1 MCGTGIVYSA
11 NINDRPTTFGTSG
24 MLFRSNK
31 VMYDRETNTL
41 WNQFQGVPIVGEL
54 VGSGIKLKILP
65 VSLTTWEEW
74 LGDHPDTRV
83 LSLETEFYSP
93 SQYEPETD
101 EKSSYFGYRNNPEP
115 IFPVLGQDD
124 RLDAKEQ
131 VLGLNIDGVHAA
143 YPISVT
149 SDSQMVNDVV
159 NGVPLVILGS
169 AKSAEARAYQ
179 SEDTEFSLAEDVGD
193 GFPKALVY
201 QNSERWVVT
210 PDALVKESDTSE
222 TRPAIPSSVS
232 YWFGWSGFHANTSLY
247 SP

>member
-1 MCGTGIVYSA
+1 MCGTEIVYSA
-11 NINDRPTTFGTSG
+11 KINDMPTTFGTSG
-24 MLFRSNK
+24 LLFRSNK

-54 VGSGIKLKILP
+54 VGSGIKLEILP

-74 LGDHPDTRV
+74 LGDHPDTKV
-83 LSLETEFYSP
+83 LSLETGFYSP

-101 EKSSYFGYRNNPEP
+101 EASIYFGYRNNPEP
-115 IFPVLGQDD
+115 IFPVPGQDD

-149 SDSQMVNDVV
+149 SDKQLVTDVV

-169 AKSAEARAYQ
+169 SKSAEARAYQ
-179 SEDTEFSLAEDVGD
+179 SQGIEFSLADDIGD
-193 GFPKALVY
+193 GFPKALVD
-201 QNSERWVVT
+201 QNGERWVVT
-210 PDALVKESDTSE
+210 PEALVKESDTTE
-222 TRPAIPSSVS
+222 TRLAIPSSVS

>member
-1 MCGTGIVYSA
+1 MCGTEIVYSA
-11 NINDRPTTFGTSG
+11 KINDMPTTFGTSG
-24 MLFRSNK
+24 LLFRSNK

-54 VGSGIKLKILP
+54 VGSGIKLEILP

-74 LGDHPDTRV
+74 LGDHPDTKV
-83 LSLETEFYSP
+83 LSLETGFYSP

-101 EKSSYFGYRNNPEP
+101 EASIYFGYRNNPEP
-115 IFPVLGQDD
+115 IFPVPGQDD

-143 YPISVT
+143 YPISMT
-149 SDSQMVNDVV
+149 SDKQLVTDVV

-169 AKSAEARAYQ
+169 SKSAEARAYQ
-179 SEDTEFSLAEDVGD
+179 SQGIEFSLADDIGD
-193 GFPKALVY
+193 GLPKALVD
-201 QNSERWVVT
+201 QNGERWVVT
-210 PDALVKESDTSE
+210 PEALVKESDTTE
-222 TRPAIPSSVS
+222 TRLAIPSSVS

>member
-1 MCGTGIVYSA
+1 MYSA
-11 NINDRPTTFGTSG
+11 KINDMPTTFGTSG
-24 MLFRSNK
+24 LLFRSNK

-54 VGSGIKLKILP
+54 VGSGIKLEILP

-74 LGDHPDTRV
+74 LGDHPDTKV
-83 LSLETEFYSP
+83 LSLETGFYSP

-101 EKSSYFGYRNNPEP
+101 EASIYFGYRNNPEP
-115 IFPVLGQDD
+115 IFPVPGQDD

-149 SDSQMVNDVV
+149 SDKQLVTDVV

-169 AKSAEARAYQ
+169 SKSAEARAYQ
-179 SEDTEFSLAEDVGD
+179 SQGIKFSLADDVGD
-193 GFPKALVY
+193 GLPKALVD
-201 QNSERWVVT
+201 QNGERWVVT
-210 PDALVKESDTSE
+210 PEALVKESDTTE
-222 TRPAIPSSVS
+222 TRLAIPSSVS

>member
-11 NINDRPTTFGTSG
+11 KINDMPTTFGTSG
-24 MLFRSNK
+24 LLFRSNK

-54 VGSGIKLKILP
+54 VGSGIKLEILP

-74 LGDHPDTRV
+74 LGDHPDTKV
-83 LSLETEFYSP
+83 LSLETGFYSP

-101 EKSSYFGYRNNPEP
+101 EASIYFGYRNNPEP
-115 IFPVLGQDD
+115 IFPVPGQDD

-149 SDSQMVNDVV
+149 SDKQLVTDVV

-169 AKSAEARAYQ
+169 SKSAEARAYQ
-179 SEDTEFSLAEDVGD
+179 SQGIEFSLADDIGD
-193 GFPKALVY
+193 GFPKALVD
-201 QNSERWVVT
+201 QNGERWVVT
-210 PDALVKESDTSE
+210 PEALVKESDTTE
-222 TRPAIPSSVS
+222 TRLAIPSSVS
-232 YWFGWSGFHANTSLY
+232 Y
-247 SP
+247 